1 MSMMNKLNGALEKY
15 FLPVAMKIS
24 GKYIFTSNKRWFNFN
39 NATINSGKYFLNL
52 WIFTYTWISRA
63 YDKNIW

>member
-24 GKYIFTSNKRWFNFN
+24 GNIYLQAIRDGLTL
-39 NATINSGKYFLNL
+39 TMPLKYFLNL